1 MFEVSDPSTHS
12 LDRVYYSSNQHLV
25 NKIMGNP
32 ADYNMQGQG
41 GGLYIDETTG
51 QIDGNWRWI
60 QVITDAVF
68 NDITSSNIDDLSNI
82 SGVTVPAGIGIGGRF
97 SSINLASGSVIA
109 YYV

>member
-1 MFEVSDPSTHS
+1 M
-12 LDRVYYSSNQHLV
+12 SSPISYDL
-25 NKIMGNP
+25 
-32 ADYNMQGQG
+32 QGQG

-68 NDITSSNIDDLSNI
+68 NDITSSNISDLSNI

-109 YYV
+109 YYA